1 MRFGNF
7 FNHSYRRMNNFKRK
21 RETGESL
28 KFGNSMLSKSLSLV
42 GRIESSTECG
52 VWGRGRTDEANPDDA
67 APLSAALPARLR
79 LSILCHRS
87 ERHPALHLRQ
97 QLHASASCSTPGD
110 DNDSFLCVVVG
121 VRSQGPG
128 TPLSEW
134 VPPSLDL
141 IILNRLKNTSLILKT
156 RVHSQGALSLPSAA
170 HAHVRCVPVNVD
182 QRGTPLSA
190 RASFLDSLPTRVL

>member
-7 FNHSYRRMNNFKRK
+7 FNHSYRRMNNFKE
-21 RETGESL
+21 RETVGSL
-28 KFGNSMLSKSLSLV
+28 KFKNFMRSKSLSLV
-42 GRIESSTECG
+42 LHIDSSTECV
-52 VWGRGRTDEANPDDA
+52 VWGGGVALMKLTPMTLPRYL
-67 APLSAALPARLR
+67 PLLPARLR

-110 DNDSFLCVVVG
+110 DDDSFLCVVVG

-134 VPPSLDL
+134 VLPSLL
-141 IILNRLKNTSLILKT
+141 RLS
-156 RVHSQGALSLPSAA
+156 
-170 HAHVRCVPVNVD
+170 
-182 QRGTPLSA
+182 
-190 RASFLDSLPTRVL
+190 